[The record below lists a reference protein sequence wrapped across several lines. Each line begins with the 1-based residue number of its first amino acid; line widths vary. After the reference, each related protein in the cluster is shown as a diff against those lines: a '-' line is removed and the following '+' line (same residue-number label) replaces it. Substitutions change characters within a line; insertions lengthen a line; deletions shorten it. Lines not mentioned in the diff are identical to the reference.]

1 MIKLLFNFFIFF
13 ILYGNFNITLSSVIS
28 ENKNEYT
35 IKSVRVEGA
44 SFEDLQ
50 SSKQIA
56 LKNAKQKAFNDLMN
70 FLKKEDIQIDEINID
85 TTIKSYSIVDEY
97 YNENFYSLVAN
108 FSLDKNIVKSLIKKN
123 EFDNLNKGEV
133 GEYVVV
139 LKEQNDIVKEYVKFR
154 DYLKS
159 EKVTFFPV
167 EISSKYIKV
176 NLKNVVEEKIY
187 NSLKEIGVNGSI
199 YKD

>member
-159 EKVTFFPV
+159 EKITFFPV